1 MIGRPFTSIPGK
13 PAFGSFYESQ
23 NSGNY
28 IENKRKKT
36 IYCIPTLCT
45 KTKSQG
51 ELLALRYAN
60 YQATSGCY
68 NSFNKANLAV
78 NLITKLDI
86 NRVCV
91 IKTKIPNRCPAN
103 IDLDTSIL
111 NYTVDPNGV
120 LFGNSP
126 CGLTNYTQYLVYE
139 RPGFLKQLR
148 YNR

>member
-1 MIGRPFTSIPGK
+1 MIGRPFTSTPGK

-23 NSGNY
+23 NAGSY

-36 IYCIPTLCT
+36 MYCNPRLCT
-45 KTKSQG
+45 STKSQG

-60 YQATSGCY
+60 YQAKTACF

-86 NRVCV
+86 PGVPV
-91 IKTKIPNRCPAN
+91 ITAKYPNESR
-103 IDLDTSIL
+103 TVL
-111 NYTVDPNGV
+111 NYTIDPDGI

-126 CGLTNYTQYLVYE
+126 CGLTNYTQYFVYE
-139 RPGFLKQLR
+139 KP
-148 YNR
+148 NANN